1 MTYYPHAHL
10 ARVIIA
16 SCMIFAGIM
25 AVAMAIGVLFY
36 HTRLPNITRRV
47 VRVLG
52 PSREGAGRYI
62 LFGIATVAMGI
73 AVLIT

>member
-1 MTYYPHAHL
+1 
-10 ARVIIA
+10 
-16 SCMIFAGIM
+16 M